1 MVLVCLMRRRNDLAA
16 QSTEPHMNI
25 REPKVSSAPQA
36 SMVRITTI
44 AVLSCYLVSFILP
57 TINDHGQVE
66 FHQKGSDV
74 VLGWGVF
81 CQVILNLPFSATYLP
96 AWFAN
101 CILCSGLLAFI
112 DGRLF
117 SARISAR
124 LCVVLA
130 LSALLASRSDA
141 HWLTILNG
149 YYVWL
154 LSMVMFLVGS
164 EVIGISA
171 RRSSNRG
178 FEAAHG
184 IEPMSLDA
192 SHSHLPIEPA
202 AGGFARQIAL
212 GLWIL
217 QVFATALAVLS
228 AMGDVTTIIGT
239 GILTAIIGLALSLVA
254 WPIHSRLVSLFGLSA
269 PLLFICCVVL
279 FAWSGAGPKQAAVPI
294 RTILVLYALFALP
307 AAVIARRHILR
318 WSRSEEPTGWQ
329 FSLKSLL
336 IGVTVL
342 AVVFACVGTI
352 FYKNANGIA
361 KPAPDDKAK
370 RHLRIATTPHFD
382 VHLQSKDVEIKGWV
396 DTTTN
401 TFTIASWHDTNKVS
415 WTQAWTPQA
424 KELPLVLL
432 AYKQDGTPFDVPEDW
447 DGQLSGFAFL
457 LPADQD
463 LLSVMWNE
471 GTPTPFW
478 KGASFGWGGLR
489 NSAGQVV
496 LADRT
501 RFRYLPHVDGGG
513 TTDLNLETVA
523 VTPRPRN

>member
-1 MVLVCLMRRRNDLAA
+1 M
-16 QSTEPHMNI
+16 
-25 REPKVSSAPQA
+25 
-36 SMVRITTI
+36 
-44 AVLSCYLVSFILP
+44 
-57 TINDHGQVE
+57 
-66 FHQKGSDV
+66 
-74 VLGWGVF
+74 
-81 CQVILNLPFSATYLP
+81 
-96 AWFAN
+96 
-101 CILCSGLLAFI
+101 
-112 DGRLF
+112 
-117 SARISAR
+117 
-124 LCVVLA
+124 
-130 LSALLASRSDA
+130 
-141 HWLTILNG
+141 
-149 YYVWL
+149 
-154 LSMVMFLVGS
+154 
-164 EVIGISA
+164 
-171 RRSSNRG
+171 
-178 FEAAHG
+178 
-184 IEPMSLDA
+184 
-192 SHSHLPIEPA
+192 
-202 AGGFARQIAL
+202 
-212 GLWIL
+212 
-217 QVFATALAVLS
+217 
-228 AMGDVTTIIGT
+228 
-239 GILTAIIGLALSLVA
+239 
-254 WPIHSRLVSLFGLSA
+254 
-269 PLLFICCVVL
+269 
-279 FAWSGAGPKQAAVPI
+279 
-294 RTILVLYALFALP
+294 LYALFALP

-489 NSAGQVV
+489 DSGGMLELAG
-496 LADRT
+496 RT
-501 RFRYLPHVDGGG
+501 RFSYLPTVGGMLPTMHREYGPASVTITEDDGLFTGIEREQPVWMSHGDSITRLPEGFHGTAQTDSSPYAGFVDP
-513 TTDLNLETVA
+513 TRNLHAIQFHPEVVHTPAGRQLLRNFVVAIAGIPQTWTSASFIDSTVSESGS
-523 VTPRPRN
+523 VSMPTPPRPGPAAMSSVPCRAVSIRRSRQRSSIARSATG